1 MRAMPQVIPK
11 SKRPSPYSYSS
22 GRREPSGKVPI
33 VSFII
38 GKITKIFTRE
48 KWEETDEVIIEHDRA
63 VSREI
68 RRTTRTYTRETRSFF
83 GD

>member
-1 MRAMPQVIPK
+1 MKPMPQVIPK

-22 GRREPSGKVPI
+22 GRREPSGNVPI

-38 GKITKIFTRE
+38 GKIMQVFTRE
-48 KWEETDEVIIEHDRA
+48 KWEEHEEIHIEHTPYI
-63 VSREI
+63 SREV